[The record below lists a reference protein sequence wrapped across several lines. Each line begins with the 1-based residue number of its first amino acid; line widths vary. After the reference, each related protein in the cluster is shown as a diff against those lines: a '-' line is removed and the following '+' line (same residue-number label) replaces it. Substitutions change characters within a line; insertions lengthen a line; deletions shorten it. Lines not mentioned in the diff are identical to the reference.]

1 MHQDINKIIPLH
13 SWYPRKRI
21 LSVSMSLFIVC
32 GSKQRQLTP
41 SFNYTLYLPIN
52 RHRAD
57 WARPDRLVNIDD
69 NIVYIVHVRIKS
81 KAQTFGIPV
90 ERSFQTN
97 NLSRNL
103 VTKRSFNEFC
113 LARNN
118 ILCVSPS
125 VWIACSNKLQS
136 LKTPSN
142 GLSTNPSVYHHLLNH
157 AQCLSSVGLI
167 KEQNCVDVL
176 VLIFMSHFFRL
187 PNFLFNVF
195 VCGAAM
201 HLVMEEN
208 C

>member
-1 MHQDINKIIPLH
+1 M
-13 SWYPRKRI
+13 
-21 LSVSMSLFIVC
+21 
-32 GSKQRQLTP
+32 
-41 SFNYTLYLPIN
+41 
-52 RHRAD
+52 
-57 WARPDRLVNIDD
+57 NIDD

-81 KAQTFGIPV
+81 KAQTFGTPV

-103 VTKRSFNEFC
+103 ITKRSSHEFC

-125 VWIACSNKLQS
+125 VWIACSNKMQS

-157 AQCLSSVGLI
+157 AQCLRSVGLI

-176 VLIFMSHFFRL
+176 VLIFTSHVFRL

-195 VCGAAM
+195 VCSAAM

-208 C
+208 CQRLLVNMKKTRLKLIKTVKGLGPRKNDCSSIPEIEFSSPTIEESWVKRK

>member
-1 MHQDINKIIPLH
+1 M
-13 SWYPRKRI
+13 
-21 LSVSMSLFIVC
+21 
-32 GSKQRQLTP
+32 
-41 SFNYTLYLPIN
+41 
-52 RHRAD
+52 
-57 WARPDRLVNIDD
+57 NIDD

-81 KAQTFGIPV
+81 KPQTFGTPV

-176 VLIFMSHFFRL
+176 VLIFTSHVFRL

-195 VCGAAM
+195 VCSAAM

-208 C
+208 